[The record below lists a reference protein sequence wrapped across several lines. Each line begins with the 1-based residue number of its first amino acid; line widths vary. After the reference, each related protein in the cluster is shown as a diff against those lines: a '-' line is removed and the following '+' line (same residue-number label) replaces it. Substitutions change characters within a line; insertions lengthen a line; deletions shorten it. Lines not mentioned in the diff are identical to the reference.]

1 MSLES
6 TKNALNLE
14 SSADS
19 ESRINA
25 GTPEARCPNGATKTS
40 DRVSFQPQLLNV
52 KQCAEYLNISISHVR
67 LYVKTGILRRTLLP
81 DPLRRGHKLRRVLIN
96 KNQLDALISECE
108 SEDHA

>member
-1 MSLES
+1 MSFKS
-6 TKNALNLE
+6 TQNALNLE

-19 ESRINA
+19 ENRMDTSVPA
-25 GTPEARCPNGATKTS
+25 TRCPNGATKTR

-96 KNQLDALISECE
+96 KNQLDALIAE
-108 SEDHA
+108 SESEVHA